1 MPADTHTLPHL
12 IARSLLL
19 STKRRKALLNVLP
32 SLTRTQEE
40 VLQKILESGDG
51 ILQDIAH
58 HAIERAVEHG
68 DARFL
73 EELDTFLTGSLKN
86 LRKAEEGAERGEEK
100 QNLEHLFDETP

>member
-1 MPADTHTLPHL
+1 MPADTHTLQHL

-40 VLQKILESGDG
+40 VLQKILESEDG

-58 HAIERAVEHG
+58 HAIERAVERG
-68 DARFL
+68 DATFL
-73 EELDTFLTGSLKN
+73 EELNTFLTESLKN
-86 LRKAEEGAERGEEK
+86 LRKAEEGAEQGTESEAIDR
-100 QNLEHLFDETP
+100 LFDETP